1 MDMQA
6 TGFVIWLTGM
16 KRAGKST
23 LAKVVANR
31 LTASGRSVELLD
43 EDGDAKVLIDGLADA
58 REDHARIVKRFGF
71 TAKAVARSGGVAV
84 CAALSPWRDVRDQLR
99 KEARRFAEVFVDCS
113 MEKLME
119 RDADGTYKRA
129 LAGEAKNVPGVDVP
143 YEPPQHAEITVR
155 TEQESV
161 EQCVVKIFQGLVD
174 AKLVGPTE
182 FGRLTG
188 GQRPRRGK
196 PAKASKGKGG
206 RAKGAAKR
214 VAKSKGG
221 SKAKKRK

>member
-1 MDMQA
+1 MDMQS

-23 LAKVVANR
+23 LAKLVANR
-31 LTASGRSVELLD
+31 LTASGRIVELLD
-43 EDGDAKVLIDGLADA
+43 EDGEAKVLLEGLTDS
-58 REDHARIVKRFGF
+58 REDHARIVRRLGF
-71 TAKAVARSGGVAV
+71 VAKAVSRSGGIAV
-84 CAALSPWRDVRDQLR
+84 CSALSPWRDVRDQLR

-119 RDADGTYKRA
+119 RDPLGTYKRA

-143 YEPPQHAEITVR
+143 YEPPQHAEITLR
-155 TEQESV
+155 TDQESV
-161 EQCVVKIFQGLVD
+161 EPCVVKIFQGLVD
-174 AKLVGPTE
+174 AKLIGPAE

-196 PAKASKGKGG
+196 PAKAKGKGG
-206 RAKGAAKR
+206 KAKSGGKGAPKKGAA
-214 VAKSKGG
+214 G
-221 SKAKKRK
+221 AKKRK

>member
-1 MDMQA
+1 MDMQS

-16 KRAGKST
+16 QRAGKST
-23 LAKVVANR
+23 LAKLVASR
-31 LTASGRSVELLD
+31 LTASGRPVELLD
-43 EDGDAKVLIDGLADA
+43 EDGDAKALFEGVADT
-58 REDHARIVKRFGF
+58 REDHARIVRRLGF
-71 TAKAVARSGGVAV
+71 VAKAVSRSGGVAI

-119 RDADGTYKRA
+119 RDAQGTYKRA
-129 LAGEAKNVPGVDVP
+129 LAGEAKNVPGVDIP

-155 TEQESV
+155 TDQESI
-161 EQCVVKIFQGLVD
+161 EQCVLKIFQGLVD
-174 AKLVGPTE
+174 AKLIGPAE

-196 PAKASKGKGG
+196 PGKGAKGKGA
-206 RAKGAAKR
+206 RAKSGGKASGKKIGAKP
-214 VAKSKGG
+214 G
-221 SKAKKRK
+221 KRK